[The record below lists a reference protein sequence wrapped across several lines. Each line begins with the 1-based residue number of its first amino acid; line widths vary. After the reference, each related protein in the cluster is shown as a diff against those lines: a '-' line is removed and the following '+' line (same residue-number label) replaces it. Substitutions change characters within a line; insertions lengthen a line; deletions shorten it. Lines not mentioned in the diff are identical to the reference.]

1 MDGNLSAEALAGFD
15 YDPQHPQYPY
25 GRVTYPIPIAGD
37 ASRRSANAI
46 KRSTT
51 PLQSQPFDQP
61 ISQLP
66 QPLPQTQAYIPDWRL
81 QQQAQTQLGYQ
92 CDGSFSSDPTYTQQF
107 LAAGFP
113 MPYQTSPTDYV
124 STQDQYNSTSALN
137 GSYVQMASNLDGGL
151 PFDFQDF
158 SNELLYPIGNGL
170 PNMALPQQN
179 LSNSPTD
186 TSLEVQSLSSS
197 DNGWIELPRNS
208 FDGAGSYQDP
218 QIGAI
223 FNPEETLHGRTFSDS
238 SCSDVERFSRYSWS
252 DWVDVPQHAIGSP
265 SSDSMGEMDPR
276 EFRSNFADQGSL
288 SPYIKQE
295 KQPQPNPSPVSTSS
309 AVKPLRIKTSS
320 SPQRSPT
327 STGRV
332 TPPGRRQSK
341 KNPSTK
347 AAKSTIRRPP
357 QLPKV
362 DTEKRIG
369 KRTGPLRPEQRKQA
383 GEIRKLGACLRCKF
397 LKKTVSTAVTY
408 KLVYAHIVNSV

>member
-1 MDGNLSAEALAGFD
+1 MDGNLSSEGLAGFD
-15 YDPQHPQYPY
+15 YDPRNPHYPY

-37 ASRRSANAI
+37 ASRRSASTI

-51 PLQSQPFDQP
+51 PLQIPSYDQP
-61 ISQLP
+61 ISQMSSQQP
-66 QPLPQTQAYIPDWRL
+66 QAQAYIPDWRL
-81 QQQAQTQLGYQ
+81 ERQVQSQLGYQ
-92 CDGSFSSDPTYTQQF
+92 FDGSYPSDPTYTQQY
-107 LAAGFP
+107 LAAGYT

-124 STQDQYNSTSALN
+124 STQGQYDSTLAVG
-137 GSYVQMASNLDGGL
+137 GSYVPMTSHLDGGM

-170 PNMALPQQN
+170 PDMTLAQQN

-186 TSLEVQSLSSS
+186 TSLEVRSLSSS
-197 DNGWIELPRNS
+197 DNGWIELPRHS
-208 FDGAGSYQDP
+208 FDGAGSYQTP
-218 QIGAI
+218 QLGAI

-238 SCSDVERFSRYSWS
+238 SYSDVEQQSRHSWS
-252 DWVDVPQHAIGSP
+252 SWVDVPQHAIGSP

-276 EFRSNFADQGSL
+276 EFRHDYTDQDSL

-295 KQPQPNPSPVSTSS
+295 TQPQPKLSPVSTSS
-309 AVKPLRIKTSS
+309 GVKPLRIKTSS

-327 STGRV
+327 STGQFS
-332 TPPGRRQSK
+332 PPGRRQPK
-341 KNPSTK
+341 KNPNSKATK
-347 AAKSTIRRPP
+347 PTTRRPP
-357 QLPKV
+357 PLPKV

-397 LKKTVSTAVTY
+397 LKKTVRSLAAYV
-408 KLVYAHIVNSV
+408 

>member
-1 MDGNLSAEALAGFD
+1 
-15 YDPQHPQYPY
+15 
-25 GRVTYPIPIAGD
+25 
-37 ASRRSANAI
+37 
-46 KRSTT
+46 
-51 PLQSQPFDQP
+51 
-61 ISQLP
+61 
-66 QPLPQTQAYIPDWRL
+66 
-81 QQQAQTQLGYQ
+81 
-92 CDGSFSSDPTYTQQF
+92 
-107 LAAGFP
+107 